1 MAIYT
6 TLLKTLID
14 NNFDLGLDKYPIFN
28 EEYRKPLNQKIINHL
43 LFCEIGAETAE
54 LFKFYLNRTLNE
66 IMPYYNQLYNSALLE
81 FNPFENVDKV
91 TTSDNTKNSN
101 GQTAGT
107 TTTDNNIDSLQTNNS
122 NSNTADNMQN
132 KTTSKTDSYNKNVS
146 SDTPQGLLKVNDIDS
161 DTWATN
167 ADIGKANNKTDT
179 DSQNTSTTTNT
190 ANSTNVS
197 NSKNQSQTE
206 TKNTSVLNDFEKYI
220 THVKGK
226 SEGETYS
233 EMLIKFRETFL
244 NIDMMII
251 NDLEI
256 CFMRVY

>member
-1 MAIYT
+1 
-6 TLLKTLID
+6 
-14 NNFDLGLDKYPIFN
+14 
-28 EEYRKPLNQKIINHL
+28 
-43 LFCEIGAETAE
+43 
-54 LFKFYLNRTLNE
+54 
-66 IMPYYNQLYNSALLE
+66 
-81 FNPFENVDKV
+81 
-91 TTSDNTKNSN
+91 
-101 GQTAGT
+101 
-107 TTTDNNIDSLQTNNS
+107 
-122 NSNTADNMQN
+122 MQN

-197 NSKNQSQTE
+197 KSKNQNQTE
-206 TKNTSVLNDFEKYI
+206 TKNTSVSNDYEKYI

-251 NDLEI
+251 NELEI